1 MQSTTVGY
9 EADSVE
15 QRVWGQAAAR
25 ARHYLDEA
33 GVVGPVADLLVADAF
48 ARLRRTLVPESRE
61 EAAAALIGELRRALG
76 VQTGQPAPP
85 ATRRI
90 RRQPLAPATPRRLLR
105 RWTRR
110 PPPVRPR
117 RLALLAAVVATAAW
131 STAQFADIL
140 GVDGFSP
147 LDVVHILV
155 FGLLAVWLA
164 QSFWTLVAGFA
175 SLCAARLR
183 PRAAGVAAPDG
194 PRLALLVPVYNEDS
208 ARVFAGI
215 EAIWRDLATSAVAGR
230 VDLYVLSDTTD
241 PDLWLVE
248 TERFE
253 RLRSRVPDGDR
264 LFYRRRARNLG
275 RKTGNI
281 EDFLVRYG
289 HRYGYFLVLDADSL
303 MTARAIERLL
313 AEMDADPRLGL
324 LQAPPM
330 LVRGRTP
337 FARSLQFAGAL
348 YGRLAAAGT
357 AFWAM
362 DEGNY
367 WGHNAIIRTEAFV
380 RHCGLPELPGR
391 PPLGGQILSHDFV
404 EAALMRRAGYR
415 VRIAFDV
422 AGSYEEP
429 PATLEQ
435 FLKRDRRWCQGN
447 LQHLR
452 VLLARDLHPVSR
464 LHLAIGVMSYL
475 ASPLWLLFLLLAAA
489 QACWQEGLPAVE
501 FDPGLGFVLLPRSVA
516 TETLILLVF
525 TLSLLFVPRLLA
537 LLATLADPPTRRA
550 FGGGP
555 RLVASALLEALFSA
569 LLAPVMMLFHTG
581 YVVSILFGA
590 AVDWKPQ
597 RRTVSDDALADLVR
611 DFLRPTVVGVVATVA
626 ALAFDPGLAL
636 WFSPVLAGLVLALPL
651 AMVSASPRLGDALA
665 GRGLFLTPADV
676 EPDPVLRATRELLME
691 SPDFDADALLRRVL
705 VDPVRLARHIALL
718 AWGCEGRAADGAD
731 AERAVRKAALIG
743 PETLE
748 RPERLL
754 LLGDPQLLE
763 RAHVRF
769 WAHAE
774 ETALPRT
781 PRPPAVQPALPRI
794 AA

>member
-1 MQSTTVGY
+1 MDLATSGRR
-9 EADSVE
+9 ASSVE
-15 QRVWGQAAAR
+15 ERVWGAAAAR
-25 ARHYLDEA
+25 ARRYLDE
-33 GVVGPVADLLVADAF
+33 VGIRGPTAELLVGEAL
-48 ARLRRTLVPESRE
+48 ARLRRSLVPESRE
-61 EAAAALIGELRRALG
+61 EAAAALIGELRRTLDVRTAVAAL
-76 VQTGQPAPP
+76 PAI
-85 ATRRI
+85 RRI
-90 RRQPLAPATPRRLLR
+90 RRQTLAPTTPRRILR
-105 RWTRR
+105 RGIRWT
-110 PPPVRPR
+110 PSLKPR
-117 RLALLAAVVATAAW
+117 RLMLLAAVLATAAW

-140 GVDGFSP
+140 AVDGVSP
-147 LDVVHILV
+147 LDAVHVLV
-155 FGLLAVWLA
+155 FGLLAVWLS
-164 QSFWTLVAGFA
+164 QSFWTLTAGFA
-175 SLCAARLR
+175 ALQLQRLR
-183 PRAAGVAAPDG
+183 RRMPPAPAADG

-208 ARVFAGI
+208 ARVFAGV
-215 EAIWRDLATSAVAGR
+215 EAIWRDLASSPVAGR

-248 TERFE
+248 TERFAQ
-253 RLRSRVPDGDR
+253 LRARVPDGDR
-264 LFYRRRARNLG
+264 IYYRRRARNIG
-275 RKTGNI
+275 RKTGNL
-281 EDFLVRYG
+281 EDFLVRHG

-303 MTARAIERLL
+303 MTAEAIERLL

-348 YGRLAAAGT
+348 YGQLAAAGT

-367 WGHNAIIRTEAFV
+367 WGHNAIIRTEAFM
-380 RHCGLPELPGR
+380 RHCGLPDLPGR

-415 VRIAFDV
+415 VRIAWDIT
-422 AGSYEEP
+422 GSYEEP

-489 QACWQEGLPAVE
+489 QAFWQQRLPAVN
-501 FDPGLGFVLLPRSVA
+501 FDPGLGFMLLPRSVA
-516 TETLILLVF
+516 TETMILMVF

-537 LLATLADPPTRRA
+537 LFAALAAPAQRRA
-550 FGGGP
+550 FGGGL
-555 RLVASALLEALFSA
+555 RLVASALLEMVFSA
-569 LLAPVMMLFHTG
+569 LLAPIMMLFHTG

-597 RRTVSDDALADLVR
+597 RRTVSEDAFAELVR
-611 DFLRPTVVGVVATVA
+611 DFLRPTLAGVVATAA
-626 ALAFDPGLAL
+626 ALAFDPELAL

-651 AMVSASPRLGDALA
+651 AILSANLRLGDALA
-665 GRGLFLTPADV
+665 ARGLLLTPTDHQ
-676 EPDPVLRATRELLME
+676 PDPVLRMTEQLYAQAEAPE
-691 SPDFDADALLRRVL
+691 PNALLRATL
-705 VDPVRLARHIALL
+705 MQPHRLARHIELL
-718 AWGCEGRAADGAD
+718 AWGSEPRAGDGVD
-731 AERAVRKAALIG
+731 HELLVRKAAWLG
-743 PETLE
+743 PETLD
-748 RPERLL
+748 RKERLL
-754 LLGDPQLLE
+754 LLGDPELLE
-763 RAHVRF
+763 RAHIRL
-769 WAHAE
+769 WAHSDDS
-774 ETALPRT
+774 ALPLA
-781 PRPPAVQPALPRI
+781 PQPPALQPDQPRI